1 MAKWKKLITFSM
13 LSNEKIACFKNIK
26 DKFIFPL
33 LQKLK
38 LSIFHLTKEGNIPE
52 LSFSKIDKS
61 IQS

>member
-1 MAKWKKLITFSM
+1 MAKWKKLRVFSM
-13 LSNEKIACFKNIK
+13 LSNEIVRFKNIK
-26 DKFIFPL
+26 DKFVFPL